1 MRFRT
6 RLFLYYIIG
15 VGLMTVVLA
24 AYFINFEENRVR
36 ATTEVNLLIQAK
48 LIAAK
53 VAGEGIENNRLLKA
67 TVAESA
73 REIGARVT
81 VIDRAGKVWGDSAE
95 DPAGMEN
102 HRDRLEIEKALS
114 GGTGTARRRSETL
127 GRDLIYIAYPIKID
141 GQISGV
147 VRLAKDQQELN
158 RFLFRMRAIIILS
171 VLMAA
176 LFALFFGKMLIRRF
190 IEPIIELQ
198 RVALRFAQGDFGERI
213 RYFGRDELAD
223 LGMAFNDMA
232 RRLAESFAML
242 GVEKRKLE
250 VILETLSDGILVVD
264 REMKIMMIN
273 EAAAAI
279 LGLSSRNV
287 QGRPVMEVVFNHHLL
302 DLIQKVNSTNQ
313 TLEGELNLYY
323 QQNRKLQVFL
333 APLKD
338 ETGMLAGSVAALHDI
353 SQLRHLERVRQ
364 DFVGNV
370 SHELRT
376 PVTSMKAM
384 AETLLAG
391 AKDDAAT
398 LIRYLAGINQECD
411 RLSNLINDLLALAK
425 LDAKPEISREAFDI
439 VELLTEVREGFLINA
454 NLIPNLTLDLPA
466 LNLPKVLANRG
477 QIKQVV
483 INLLDNAFKY
493 TPSDGQVKLS
503 ARRERDWVKVAVA
516 DTGIGIPPEEL
527 GRIFERFYR
536 VDKARSREKGGTGLG
551 LSIVKH
557 IVEGHGGKV
566 QVESALNQGSVFS
579 FTVPL
584 ASPGN
589 HFND

>member
-6 RLFLYYIIG
+6 RLFLFYIIG
-15 VGLMTVVLA
+15 VSLMTIVLA

-36 ATTEVNLLIQAK
+36 ATTEANLLIQAK

-73 REIGARVT
+73 RETEARVT

-102 HRDRLEIEKALS
+102 HRDRLEIREALS
-114 GGTGTARRRSETL
+114 GETGTARRRSETL
-127 GRDLIYIAYPIKID
+127 GRDLVYIAYPVKID

-158 RFLFRMRAIIILS
+158 QFLFRMRAIIILS
-171 VLMAA
+171 VLMVA
-176 LFALFFGKMLIRRF
+176 LFALFFGKLIIRRF

-198 RVALRFAQGDFGERI
+198 RVALRFAQGDLGERV

-242 GVEKRKLE
+242 GAEKRKLE
-250 VILETLSDGILVVD
+250 VILETLSDGVLVVD
-264 REMKIMMIN
+264 REMKMMMVN
-273 EAAAAI
+273 GAAAAI
-279 LGLSSRNV
+279 LGLGSRNV
-287 QGRPVMEVVFNHHLL
+287 QGRPVMEVILNHHLL
-302 DLIQKVNSTNQ
+302 DLIQDVNQSNQ
-313 TLEGELNLYY
+313 ALESELHLYY
-323 QQNRKLQVFL
+323 PQNRQLHVSL

-338 ETGMLAGSVAALHDI
+338 ETGMVAGSVTALHDI

-376 PVTSMKAM
+376 PITSMKAM
-384 AETLLAG
+384 AETLLGG
-391 AKDDAAT
+391 AKDDDAI
-398 LIRYLAGINQECD
+398 LVRYLAGINRECD
-411 RLSNLINDLLALAK
+411 RLSDLINDLLALVR
-425 LDAKPEISREAFDI
+425 LDAKPELNREQFDLA
-439 VELLTEVREGFLINA
+439 ELLTEIREGFLLNSDFA
-454 NLIPNLTLDLPA
+454 PNLNLDLPA
-466 LNLPKVLANRG
+466 ENLPKVLANRG

-493 TPSDGQVKLS
+493 TPVDGQVKLS
-503 ARRERDWVKVAVA
+503 MRREGDWVRVAVA
-516 DTGIGIPPEEL
+516 DTGIGIPQEEL

-536 VDKARSREKGGTGLG
+536 VDKARSRAKGGTGLG

-557 IVEGHGGKV
+557 IVEGHSGKV
-566 QVESALNQGSVFS
+566 EVESRLNQGSVFS
-579 FTVPL
+579 FTVP
-584 ASPGN
+584 AAKGG
-589 HFND
+589 